1 LRQQVI
7 AKRYARALFAIGQEA
22 GDAELKAY
30 GDELASLAD
39 VLRGA
44 PQLLKIFNNP
54 IVKTE
59 DKKGVAQKILSRISA
74 GKTVSNFCM
83 FLADK
88 GRLGA
93 VLEIQQYF
101 ASLLDLKEGILR
113 GKVVTAI
120 DLASGKQDAIKKELE
135 KQLDQT
141 LVLEYEADTSILGG
155 LVLKVGDKVYDAS
168 LRAQLDQMKE
178 TIKRGE

>member
-1 LRQQVI
+1 MRQQVI
-7 AKRYARALFAIGQEA
+7 AKRYARALFAIGQEI

-30 GDELASLAD
+30 GDELAALAD

-44 PQLLKIFNNP
+44 PQLITIFSNP
-54 IVKTE
+54 IIKTE
-59 DKKGVAQKILSRISA
+59 DKKGIAKTILGKIGA
-74 GKTVSNFCM
+74 GTTVSNFCM

-88 GRLGA
+88 GRLGYF
-93 VLEIQQYF
+93 LEIQQYF
-101 ASLLDLKEGILR
+101 ATLLDQKEGILR

-120 DLASGKQDAIKKELE
+120 DLASTKQEAIKSELE

-141 LVLEYEADTSILGG
+141 LVLEYEQDESVLGG